1 MNAFDVWVSIVL
13 LTMSTLITRSGFFLF
28 GHAVKLPPRLQHA
41 LGYAPAA
48 AMAAIVMP
56 DLMTSGGVI
65 DINWANPKL
74 LAGNDCCRYDTLYSA
89 ASGAVGRRPAC
100 DRTLSRFTLLRFP
113 YSARFL
119 SENHAGSRAGRV
131 K

>member
-13 LTMSTLITRSGFFLF
+13 LTMATLLTRSSFFLF

-56 DLMTSGGVI
+56 DLVSNGGLVEF
-65 DINWANPKL
+65 NWLSPKL
-74 LAGNDCCRYDTLYSA
+74 LAGIGGGLFFLLTRHLLGTIIAGMTLFT
-89 ASGAVGRRPAC
+89 VLRL
-100 DRTLSRFTLLRFP
+100 TL
-113 YSARFL
+113 
-119 SENHAGSRAGRV
+119 
-131 K
+131 